1 MADLFLGLISGT
13 SADAIDAA
21 LVRFEP
27 APGLV
32 AAESSTY
39 PPALRARVLELSQRL
54 EPLALRDIAGI
65 DVEIGRAFADAANAL
80 LRSAGVAHGAVRA
93 IGSHGQT
100 LLHEPRGAIPCTLQ
114 AGDPNVIAERTGI
127 TTVAD
132 FRRRDVAAGGE
143 GAPLMP
149 IFHRAF
155 LASSAET
162 RVALNLGGIANITV
176 LARDGAIHGFDTG
189 PANALLDA
197 WSLRHRGTGH
207 DEQGRWARGGSVVPA
222 LLERMLDDAYFA
234 QPAPKSTGRDRFNL
248 EWLARTAPDLARHAP
263 ADVQATLVAL
273 SCETIARAIRGAAP
287 DAVRVVACG
296 GGVRNTFLI
305 ERLARA
311 LTPVRLE
318 TSDAYGVPADFVE
331 AVGFAWL
338 ARETLDGRPGNLP
351 SVTGARGERVLGG
364 IYRA

>member
-21 LVRFEP
+21 LVRFTP
-27 APGLV
+27 APVLV
-32 AAESSTY
+32 AALAFAY
-39 PPALRARVLELSQRL
+39 PPALRSRVLDLSQRL
-54 EPLALRDIAGI
+54 DPIALRDVAAI
-65 DVEIGRAFADAANAL
+65 DVELGRAFAEAANAL
-80 LRSAGVAHGAVRA
+80 LRSAGVAPDAVRA

-114 AGDPNVIAERTGI
+114 AGDPNVIAEQTGI

-149 IFHRAF
+149 IFHAAF
-155 LASSAET
+155 LSSTSET
-162 RVALNLGGIANITV
+162 RVALNLGGIANITCIPNQGDV
-176 LARDGAIHGFDTG
+176 CGFDTG

-197 WSLRHRGTGH
+197 WSLRHRGTAH
-207 DEQGRWARGGSVVPA
+207 DEDGAWARTGAVVPT
-222 LLERMLDDAYFA
+222 LLERMLEDPYFD
-234 QPAPKSTGRDRFNL
+234 QPPPKSTGRDRFNL
-248 EWLARTAPDLARHAP
+248 DWLAQWAPGHVACAP

-273 SCETIARAIRGAAP
+273 SCESIARAVRGAAP
-287 DAVRVVACG
+287 RAARVVACG
-296 GGVRNTFLI
+296 GGVRNAFLM
-305 ERLARA
+305 ERLATA
-311 LTPVRLE
+311 LAPIPLE
-318 TSDAYGVPADFVE
+318 TTAAHGVPPDFVE

-338 ARETLDGRPGNLP
+338 ARATLEGRPGNLP
-351 SVTGARGERVLGG
+351 VVTGARGERVLGG